1 LGDTEVLAALRLRED
16 FARDGIAQYGVAF
29 PASATTVL
37 RRSILH
43 LDGEQVRHS
52 VVCLEVT

>member
-1 LGDTEVLAALRLRED
+1 MLAALRLRED